1 MAVNCLW
8 PPAAAV
14 ASLIPQATHRHTRS
28 RHGGVSS
35 HSTHKSSLPHTPRT
49 NPPYL
54 TLHAQINPTSHSTL
68 QTNPASH
75 STHKSARPHTPPC
88 KPTRPRTPR
97 TNQPCL
103 TLNPA
108 NQPDLA
114 LHAQILP
121 ASHPMR
127 RRLLGVA
134 EWPPA
139 KSLRRRL
146 LRRRRVSSRG
156 FVRVAL
162 FFPLCAAYSA
172 SPKRKK
178 EGLALCLP
186 HASLRHTKSSLRPT
200 AASIPRTLPR
210 CESGLST
217 LRHTNQPTHAAWALV
232 GGITHAPLPR
242 GAPLRSALRR
252 LQAVI

>member
-1 MAVNCLW
+1 MAVDCLW

-14 ASLIPQATHRHTRS
+14 ASLIPQATRRHARS
-28 RHGGVSS
+28 RHGGASS
-35 HSTHKSSLPHTPRT
+35 HSPHKSSLPHTPRT
-49 NPPYL
+49 NQPYL
-54 TLHAQINPTSHSTL
+54 TLHAQTNPTSHSTL

-75 STHKSARPHTPPC
+75 STHKSTRPRTPPC
-88 KPTRPRTPR
+88 KPTLPRTPR
-97 TNQPCL
+97 TNQPYL
-103 TLNPA
+103 TLHPA
-108 NQPDLA
+108 CQPYLA
-114 LHAQILP
+114 LHAQIHP
-121 ASHPMR
+121 ASHLMR

-146 LRRRRVSSRG
+146 LRRRRISSRG

-162 FFPLCAAYSA
+162 FSPSCAAYSA
-172 SPKRKK
+172 SPERGKK
-178 EGLALCLP
+178 GLALCLP
-186 HASLRHTKSSLRPT
+186 HASLRRTKSSLRPT

-232 GGITHAPLPR
+232 GGSTPAPLPR

-252 LQAVI
+252 SRAVI

>member
-1 MAVNCLW
+1 M
-8 PPAAAV
+8 

-35 HSTHKSSLPHTPRT
+35 HSTHISSLPHTPRT

-54 TLHAQINPTSHSTL
+54 THPRTYPPYIALHAHIRPTSHSTHISSL
-68 QTNPASH
+68 
-75 STHKSARPHTPPC
+75 PH
-88 KPTRPRTPR
+88 TPR
-97 TNQPCL
+97 TNPPYLTHPRTYPPYL
-103 TLNPA
+103 TLHAHILPTSHI
-108 NQPDLA
+108 
-114 LHAQILP
+114 HAQILP
-121 ASHPMR
+121 ASHLMR

-162 FFPLCAAYSA
+162 FSPSCAAYSA
-172 SPKRKK
+172 SPERGKK
-178 EGLALCLP
+178 GLALCLP
-186 HASLRHTKSSLRPT
+186 HASLRRTKSSLRPT

-217 LRHTNQPTHAAWALV
+217 LRRTNQPTHAAWALV

-242 GAPLRSALRR
+242 GAPLRSAPRR

>member
-1 MAVNCLW
+1 M
-8 PPAAAV
+8 
-14 ASLIPQATHRHTRS
+14 ASLIPQATHRHARS
-28 RHGGVSS
+28 RHGGDSS
-35 HSTHKSSLPHTPRT
+35 HSPHKSSLPHTPRT
-49 NPPYL
+49 NQPDL

-68 QTNPASH
+68 QTNPTSH
-75 STHKSARPHTPPC
+75 STHKSTLPHNPPC
-88 KPTRPRTPR
+88 KPTLPRTPR

-103 TLNPA
+103 TLHPA
-108 NQPDLA
+108 CQPCLT
-114 LHAQILP
+114 LHAQIHP

-146 LRRRRVSSRG
+146 LRRQRVSSRG

-186 HASLRHTKSSLRPT
+186 HASLRRTKSTLRPT

-210 CESGLST
+210 CGSGLST
-217 LRHTNQPTHAAWALV
+217 LRHTNQPTHAACSL
-232 GGITHAPLPR
+232 GGGLTSPPLPL
-242 GAPLRSALRR
+242 GAPPRSALRR
-252 LQAVI
+252 SRAVI